1 MKEYFK
7 QTSVK
12 PIKNLPYVLPTKF
25 QLILQNCFRE
35 NFVLT
40 RTAYGNDISSII
52 GTTFCTGS
60 SIIFPISK
68 SYTSIK
74 YTRHSHHR
82 T

>member
-1 MKEYFK
+1 MLNLCHPSIILFWGNFI
-7 QTSVK
+7 Q
-12 PIKNLPYVLPTKF
+12 NLPYVLPTKF

-40 RTAYGNDISSII
+40 RTAYGNDISSMI

-60 SIIFPISK
+60 SIIFPILK
-68 SYTSIK
+68 S